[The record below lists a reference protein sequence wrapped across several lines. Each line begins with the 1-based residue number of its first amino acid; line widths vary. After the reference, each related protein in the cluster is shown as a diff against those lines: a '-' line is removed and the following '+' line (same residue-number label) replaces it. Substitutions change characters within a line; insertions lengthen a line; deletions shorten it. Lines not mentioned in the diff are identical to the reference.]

1 MSIEIYTLFACQYCE
16 AAKRLFKKR
25 GLTFTEVDLGDNPE
39 LAEQVAARTG
49 HSTTPYVFIDGAH
62 IGGFD
67 ELVELDQE
75 DRLPRA

>member
-1 MSIEIYTLFACQYCE
+1 MSIEIYTLSTCQYCE

-25 GLTFTEVDLGDNPE
+25 GLNFNEVDLGNHPE
-39 LAEQVAARTG
+39 LAEQVAERTG
-49 HSTTPYVFIDGAH
+49 QATTPYVFIDGAH

-75 DRLPRA
+75 DRLPCA